1 MHIASTQRPGLGA
14 KNTRQSTMIRVSSRR
29 FARTCCPSAYFGW
42 RPKSLTYDVTS
53 ASRGADAGNGFVV
66 VVVVVVRA
74 RERARVG
81 AAAALGA
88 MSFARV
94 VDFERDFE
102 RERVA
107 RVARAGVRA
116 RGMGC
121 GGKYDANARA
131 RARRGGDER
140 APTGAEWRQSKTRRA
155 RQSATPGA
163 ARRRVRAREA
173 VDDDAHAR
181 VRVFRARCA
190 RARRC

>member
-163 ARRRVRAREA
+163 ARRRVRARGGG
-173 VDDDAHAR
+173 R
-181 VRVFRARCA
+181 
-190 RARRC
+190 

>member
-53 ASRGADAGNGFVV
+53 ALRIADAGEGFLGVV
-66 VVVVVVRA
+66 CVARA

-81 AAAALGA
+81 TAAALGA

-107 RVARAGVRA
+107 RDARAGVRA

-121 GGKYDANARA
+121 GGVYDANARA

-155 RQSATPGA
+155 RQSVTPGA